1 MRYLE
6 ALAEKAGNPPD
17 AGCLMVTCLLNDQD
31 SSEGL
36 QCSVKDDH
44 SKKTKNKKQKKKK
57 KKNTPQCRGKVG
69 KSFSGEFPC

>member
-44 SKKTKNKKQKKKK
+44 SKKKKKENKNKT
-57 KKNTPQCRGKVG
+57 NTPQCRGKVG